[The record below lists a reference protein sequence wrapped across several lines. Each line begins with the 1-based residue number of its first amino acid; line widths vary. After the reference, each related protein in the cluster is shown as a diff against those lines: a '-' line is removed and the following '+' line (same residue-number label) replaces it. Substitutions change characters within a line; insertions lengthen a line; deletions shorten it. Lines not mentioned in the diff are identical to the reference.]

1 MKNIQFKRFIPHIV
15 AIIVFISISYIYFPE
30 ALQGKVVNQSDV
42 SSWRGAANEI
52 LEYNK
57 KTGEQTLWTNSMFG
71 GMPSYMVSTQYK
83 GNQIKHINHYLQLG
97 KRPAS
102 YICLAMLSFYL
113 LMLVFGVNPWLGII
127 GAIAFAFSSYNFII
141 IQVGHNSKM
150 VAIAYMP
157 MVLAAVV
164 YAFRKNRLLGSIF
177 LGIALALEIIAKHPQ
192 ITYYLGLIVLV
203 YGAYELYH
211 AVKNKTLI
219 AYSKTI
225 GLLVVAGGMAV
236 ATNADYLLTTS
247 QYAKYTMRGPSELSH
262 NKDNK
267 TSGLDKDYAT
277 QWSYGIDETFN
288 LLIPNY
294 KGGASG
300 GALSEKSEVYKL
312 ISRQDPSYA
321 KKVIK
326 QMPTYWGPQP
336 FTAGPVYI
344 GAIIIFLFALGL
356 CLIKGKT
363 KWWILTATLLSFALA
378 WGRHFMPLTELF
390 LDYFPLYNKFR
401 TVSMILVIAQLTI
414 PLLAILALKKV
425 YQSEIDKK
433 DFMKS
438 MKIALGTTA
447 GFCLLVYIIPS
458 ISGSFIGAQDGQMH
472 EMIANALRMDRIALL
487 KADAIRSLIF
497 IVLAAATIWAVYN
510 KKLKTNYSYIILAVL
525 ILADMWTINKRY
537 LNSGDFVQQRQ
548 FTNQF
553 ALRPV
558 DKIIL
563 QDKDPNYKVLDFSV
577 NTFNDSHISFH
588 HKTIGGYSAGK
599 LRRYQDMIEFHI
611 SKEMQKFAS
620 GLKNASSLHQID
632 SLVAGMKV
640 INMLNTKYIITNPD
654 TAPLVNRTAMGNAW
668 FVKDYKIVPNADAEI
683 AALYGFNPK
692 EEAIIDKQFEGI
704 LNDRAFNPDE
714 KASIKL
720 ESYAPN
726 KLVYKTKA
734 ENEQLAVFSEIY
746 YPEGWKVSIDGKEA
760 KHFRANYILRSMIVP
775 AGEHTIEF
783 RFDPDSYNTGTNIS
797 YISSIL
803 LLLLL
808 TVAAF
813 FSIKKI
819 LKKD

>member
-1 MKNIQFKRFIPHIV
+1 MNKIQFKKFIPHIT
-15 AIIVFISISYIYFPE
+15 AILLFISISYVYFPE
-30 ALQGKVVNQSDV
+30 VLQGKIVNQSDV

-52 LEYNK
+52 LEHNK

-83 GNQIKHINHYLQLG
+83 GNLIKHINHYLQLG

-127 GAIAFAFSSYNFII
+127 GSIAFAFSSYNFII
-141 IQVGHNSKM
+141 IQVGHNAKM
-150 VAIAYMP
+150 LAIAYMP
-157 MVLAAVV
+157 MVLASVV
-164 YAFRKNRLLGSIF
+164 YAFRKNRIVGSIF
-177 LGIALALEIIAKHPQ
+177 LGISLALEIIAKHPQ

-211 AVKNKTLI
+211 AIKNKTLI
-219 AYSKTI
+219 GYSKTV
-225 GLLVVAGGMAV
+225 GLLVVAAGLAV
-236 ATNADYLLTTS
+236 ATNANYLMTTTE
-247 QYAKYTMRGPSELSH
+247 YAKYTMRGPSELTH
-262 NKDNK
+262 NKENK
-267 TSGLDKDYAT
+267 TKGLDKDYAT

-312 ISRQDPSYA
+312 FSRQNPSVA

-336 FTAGPVYI
+336 FTAGPVYM
-344 GAIIIFLFALGL
+344 GAIIIFLFVLGL

-363 KWWILTATLLSFALA
+363 KWWLLTATLLSFALA
-378 WGRHFMPLTELF
+378 WGRHFMPLTDIF

-414 PLLAILALKKV
+414 PLLALLALKKI
-425 YQSEIDKK
+425 YQSEISKK
-433 DFMKS
+433 DFVKA
-438 MKIALGTTA
+438 MKIAFGTTA

-458 ISGSFIGAQDGQMH
+458 IAGSFVSPQDSQIN
-472 EMIANALRMDRIALL
+472 EVIANALQIDRKALL
-487 KADAIRSLIF
+487 KADAIRSMIF
-497 IVLAAATIWAVYN
+497 ILLSAGTIWAAYN
-510 KKLKTNYSYIILAVL
+510 KKLKTNYSYIILGIL
-525 ILADMWTINKRY
+525 IIADMWTIDKRY
-537 LNSGDFVQQRQ
+537 LNTDHFVKQRQ

-577 NTFNDSHISFH
+577 NTFNDSHVSYH

-599 LRRYQDMIEFHI
+599 LRRYQDMIDFHI
-611 SKEMQKFAS
+611 SKEMQQFVN
-620 GLKNASSLHQID
+620 GIKNATSMHQID
-632 SLVAGMKV
+632 SIVAGMKI
-640 INMLNTKYIITNPD
+640 INMLNTKYIITNPGA
-654 TAPLVNRTAMGNAW
+654 APLVNRTAMGNAW
-668 FVKDYKIVPNADAEI
+668 FVNDYKIVPDADAEI

-692 EEAIIDKQFEGI
+692 EEAIIDKKFEDQ

-714 KASIKL
+714 NASIKL

-734 ENEQLAVFSEIY
+734 QSEQLAVFSEIY
-746 YPEGWKVSIDGKEA
+746 YPKGWKVTIDGKES

-775 AGEHTIEF
+775 AGDHTIVF
-783 RFDPDSYNTGTNIS
+783 TFDPATYKTGTNIS
-797 YISSIL
+797 YASSIL

-808 TVAAF
+808 AGAAF
-813 FSIKKI
+813 VGIRKELSK
-819 LKKD
+819 

>member
-1 MKNIQFKRFIPHIV
+1 MSKFNFKKSSPYLIALIFFI
-15 AIIVFISISYIYFPE
+15 AIPYSYFPE
-30 ALQGKVVNQSDV
+30 ILQNKIVNQSDI

-52 LEYNK
+52 IEHK
-57 KTGEQTLWTNSMFG
+57 EKTGEQTLWTNSMFG
-71 GMPSYMVSTQYK
+71 GMPAYMISTTYDA
-83 GNQIKHINHYLQLG
+83 NQIKHINSWLNIG

-102 YICLAMLSFYL
+102 YFFVAMFSFYL

-127 GAIAFAFSSYNFII
+127 GSIAFAFSSYNFII
-141 IQVGHNSKM
+141 IQVGHNAKM
-150 VAIAYMP
+150 LAIAYMP
-157 MVLAAVV
+157 MVLASVV
-164 YAFRKNRLLGSIF
+164 YAFRKNRIAGSIF
-177 LGIALALEIIAKHPQ
+177 LGISLALEIIAKHPQ
-192 ITYYLGLIVLV
+192 ITYYLGLVVLV
-203 YGAYELYH
+203 YGIYEFYH
-211 AVKNKTLI
+211 AFKNKTLI
-219 AYSKTI
+219 GYSKTV
-225 GLLVVAGGMAV
+225 GLLVVAAGLAV

-247 QYAKYTMRGPSELSH
+247 EYAKYTMRGPSELTH
-262 NKDNK
+262 DKGNK

-300 GALSEKSEVYKL
+300 GALSEKSETYKL

-378 WGRHFMPLTELF
+378 WGRHFMPLTDLF

-414 PLLAILALKKV
+414 PLLAMLALKKI
-425 YQSEIDKK
+425 YQSEIKKK
-433 DFMKS
+433 DFIKA

-458 ISGSFIGAQDGQMH
+458 IAGSFVSPQDSQMH
-472 EMIANALRMDRIALL
+472 EMIANTLRLDRIALL
-487 KADAIRSLIF
+487 KADAIRSMIF
-497 IVLAAATIWAVYN
+497 ILLAAATIWAVYN
-510 KKLKTNYSYIILAVL
+510 KKLKAKHSYIILGLL
-525 ILADMWTINKRY
+525 IIADMWTIDKRY
-537 LNSGDFVQQRQ
+537 LNNDHFVKQRQ

-577 NTFNDSHISFH
+577 NTFNDSHISYH

-599 LRRYQDMIEFHI
+599 LRRYQDMIDFHI
-611 SKEMQKFAS
+611 SKEMQQFANGIKTATS
-620 GLKNASSLHQID
+620 MHQID
-632 SLVAGMKV
+632 SIVAGMKI
-640 INMLNTKYIITNPD
+640 INMLNTKYIITNPGS
-654 TAPLVNRTAMGNAW
+654 APLANRTAMGNAW
-668 FVKDYKIVPNADAEI
+668 FVNDYKIVPNADAEI

-692 EEAIIDKQFEGI
+692 EEAIIDKQFENQ

-714 KASIKL
+714 NASIKL
-720 ESYAPN
+720 KSYAPN
-726 KLVYKTKA
+726 KLVYKTNAKT
-734 ENEQLAVFSEIY
+734 EQLAVFSEIY
-746 YPEGWKVSIDGKEA
+746 YPKGWKVSIDGKEA
-760 KHFRANYILRSMIVP
+760 KHFRANYILRAMIVP
-775 AGEHTIEF
+775 AGNHTIVF
-783 RFDPDSYNTGTNIS
+783 SFNPDSYKTGTNIS
-797 YISSIL
+797 YASSLIL
-803 LLLLL
+803 LLLLAGAVFL
-808 TVAAF
+808 G
-813 FSIKKI
+813 IKKE
-819 LKKD
+819 LRKE

>member
-1 MKNIQFKRFIPHIV
+1 MKNIQFKKFIPHIT
-15 AIIVFISISYIYFPE
+15 AIILFIGISYIYFPE
-30 ALQGKVVNQSDV
+30 ILQGKVVNQSDV

-57 KTGEQTLWTNSMFG
+57 QTGEQTLWTNSMFG

-83 GNQIKHINHYLQLG
+83 GNLIKYIDHLVQIG

-127 GAIAFAFSSYNFII
+127 GSIAFAFSSYNFII
-141 IQVGHNSKM
+141 IQVGHNAKM
-150 VAIAYMP
+150 LAIAYMP
-157 MVLAAVV
+157 MVLASVV
-164 YAFRKNRLLGSIF
+164 YAFRKNRIAGSIF
-177 LGIALALEIIAKHPQ
+177 LGISLALEIIAKHPQ
-192 ITYYLGLIVLV
+192 ITYYLGLVVLV
-203 YGAYELYH
+203 YGIYEFYH
-211 AVKNKTLI
+211 AFKNKTLI
-219 AYSKTI
+219 GYSKTV
-225 GLLVVAGGMAV
+225 GLLVVAAGLAV

-247 QYAKYTMRGPSELSH
+247 EYAKYTMRGPSELTH
-262 NKDNK
+262 DKGNK

-300 GALSEKSEVYKL
+300 GALSEKSETYKL

-378 WGRHFMPLTELF
+378 WGRHFMPLTDLF

-414 PLLAILALKKV
+414 PLLAMLALKKI
-425 YQSEIDKK
+425 YQSEIKKK
-433 DFMKS
+433 DFIKA

-458 ISGSFIGAQDGQMH
+458 IAGSFVSPQDSQMH
-472 EMIANALRMDRIALL
+472 EMIANTLRLDRIALL
-487 KADAIRSLIF
+487 KADAIRSMIF
-497 IVLAAATIWAVYN
+497 ILLAAATIWAVYN
-510 KKLKTNYSYIILAVL
+510 KKLKAKHSYIILGLL
-525 ILADMWTINKRY
+525 IIADMWTIDKRY
-537 LNSGDFVQQRQ
+537 LNNDHFVKQRQ

-577 NTFNDSHISFH
+577 NTFNDSHISYH

-599 LRRYQDMIEFHI
+599 LRRYQDMIDFHI
-611 SKEMQKFAS
+611 SKEMQQFANGIKTATS
-620 GLKNASSLHQID
+620 MHQID
-632 SLVAGMKV
+632 SIVAGMKI
-640 INMLNTKYIITNPD
+640 INMLNTKYIITNPGS
-654 TAPLVNRTAMGNAW
+654 APLANRTAMGNAW
-668 FVKDYKIVPNADAEI
+668 FVNDYKIVPNADAEI

-692 EEAIIDKQFEGI
+692 EEAIIDKQFENQ

-714 KASIKL
+714 NASIKL

-726 KLVYKTKA
+726 KLVYKTNAKT
-734 ENEQLAVFSEIY
+734 EQLAVFSEIY
-746 YPEGWKVSIDGKEA
+746 YPKGWKVSIDGKEA
-760 KHFRANYILRSMIVP
+760 KHFRANYILRAMIVP
-775 AGEHTIEF
+775 AGNHTIVF
-783 RFDPDSYNTGTNIS
+783 SFNPDSYKTGTNIS
-797 YISSIL
+797 YASSLIL
-803 LLLLL
+803 LLLLAGAVFL
-808 TVAAF
+808 G
-813 FSIKKI
+813 IKKE
-819 LKKD
+819 LRKE